1 MEVVLLVLGI
11 TGIALLAMTRVIQRR
26 SSGARPASRGNRV
39 PVAAK
44 RGRTVAAA
52 ATPAET
58 WKPNPLADESGWDD
72 DLGWEGVEA
81 PKPPAWEQWRE
92 REPEATP
99 VQEAPPAESWQDEE
113 DWLDEDDGFGWEGAG
128 VGGNGNGNGHADP
141 SPWTSGREWTTR
153 ESGPS
158 PEPAVAGASASA
170 ATDVAAEP
178 RTYALDDN
186 EWDEEPAE
194 RPWGAPT
201 PQPAPVPEERRKLHP
216 VLLLAIYAAAGIGL
230 VVLASTALLGGSDP
244 APSKPTTPRSTP
256 APVRTPEPTPE
267 ATGSVAD
274 DPEALEE
281 ARAAEAK
288 ARAAEARER
297 RQFRRARSGAVAAR
311 NDAVAAARRK
321 ARAARENRGGRSN
334 GGAPAP
340 TPVPT
345 PAPSGG
351 GTGGSGAGG
360 SGGGGGGGGGSG
372 GGGWRWRR
380 RRRWRRQRL

>member
-52 ATPAET
+52 AATPAET

-81 PKPPAWEQWRE
+81 A
-92 REPEATP
+92 EAAGVGAVARARTGGDGRSRKS
-99 VQEAPPAESWQDEE
+99 PPAESWQDDE

-178 RTYALDDN
+178 RTYALDDD

-201 PQPAPVPEERRKLHP
+201 PQPAPVPQERRKLHP

-311 NDAVAAARRK
+311 NDAVAAAKRK
-321 ARAARENRGGRSN
+321 ARAARDEPRRPLERRPRLRPRPCRLRHLRRRRYRWFRGRRFL
-334 GGAPAP
+334 AA
-340 TPVPT
+340 V
-345 PAPSGG
+345 
-351 GTGGSGAGG
+351 
-360 SGGGGGGGGGSG
+360 GGGGGGG
-372 GGGWRWRR
+372 W